1 MAASMSDRTVLPPEQ
16 PKRLL
21 ELLGALDEEGE
32 SSAPALVSRGGT
44 RVDMP
49 DELYEV
55 LRDVLGALAQGMAI
69 TVAPTHTTLTTSEAA
84 QLLGVSRPTLVKLLE
99 AGAIPYE
106 QPARHRK
113 IKLGD
118 LLAYRERAR
127 RSRAA
132 GLDEMVREAE
142 EAGLYDLPEDA
153 TVERLPTT
161 DDKGDHA

>member
-1 MAASMSDRTVLPPEQ
+1 MATSMSDRTVLPPEQ

-21 ELLGALDEEGE
+21 ELLNALDEDGDE
-32 SSAPALVSRGGT
+32 SKSPALISRDGT

-49 DELYEV
+49 EELYDV
-55 LRDVLGALAQGMAI
+55 LRDVLGSLAQGMAI

-84 QLLGVSRPTLVKLLE
+84 HLLGVSRPTLVKLLE
-99 AGAIPYE
+99 EGAIPYE

-113 IKLGD
+113 VKLGD

-132 GLDEMVREAE
+132 GLDEMVSEAE
-142 EAGLYDLPEDA
+142 EAGLYELPEDA
-153 TVERLPTT
+153 TVERLPTG
-161 DDKGDHA
+161 DDNT